1 MENLYLHGRLCD
13 AKDNIL
19 NITHIEELKEHI
31 NSNFVTKF
39 SCNTNCDN
47 CVKIINEL
55 LSISDYEIVYTYSD
69 FMIYNIKLIETY
81 GYMLYNGGNGYF
93 KLTRNITYKQL
104 SKKEFFDSIKEGSLL
119 CIHISKDYL
128 INKLNKKCHNFYLIP
143 IAHCPKHYRV
153 EKFTMTKPALK

>member
-1 MENLYLHGRLCD
+1 MENLHFHCQNCNASD
-13 AKDNIL
+13 DIL

-31 NSNFVTKF
+31 NSNLVTII
-39 SCNTNCDN
+39 SHNTDCDN
-47 CVKIINEL
+47 CVKTINEL
-55 LSISDYEIVYTYSD
+55 KSISDYKILSAYFNS
-69 FMIYNIKLIETY
+69 MICNIKLVETH
-81 GYMLYNGGNGYF
+81 GYMLYNGGIGY
-93 KLTRNITYKQL
+93 YKFTINATWSRL
-104 SKKEFFDSIKEGSLL
+104 SEEEFFDSIKEGSLL